1 MTKGNIQGIRKDY
14 GIEELSKLSVKDNPI
29 DQFEYW
35 FKDAMKSEG
44 SEVNACTLSTL
55 DENNCPDGRIVLL
68 KFFAEDGF
76 TFYTNYESK
85 KAQQLAKHPFAS
97 LTFYWRTRE
106 RQVRVKGR
114 VEKVPAEISDAYY
127 NERPEGSR
135 IGAWAS
141 PQSQEIPD
149 RAYLQQ
155 RVDEVKKQFEGE
167 ELKRPDF
174 WGGYILIP
182 TEVEFWQGRPSRL
195 HDRIVYSIDENGAWA
210 TKRLA
215 P

>member
-1 MTKGNIQGIRKDY
+1 MGEGNIQGIRKDY
-14 GIEELSKLSVKDNPI
+14 GVEELSKTSVLDSPI
-29 DQFEYW
+29 DQFELW

-44 SEVNACTLSTL
+44 SEVNACVLSTL
-55 DENNCPDGRIVLL
+55 AEDNCPEGRVVLL

-97 LTFYWRTRE
+97 MTFYWRTRE
-106 RQVRVKGR
+106 RQIRLKGR
-114 VEKVPAEISDAYY
+114 VEKVSAEVSDAYY
-127 NERPEGSR
+127 FERPEGSQL
-135 IGAWAS
+135 GAWAS

-149 RAYLQQ
+149 RAFLKKRVENVKQ
-155 RVDEVKKQFEGE
+155 RFETE

-195 HDRIVYSIDENGAWA
+195 HDRIVYSLVDGQWV

>member
-1 MTKGNIQGIRKDY
+1 MSKGNVQGIRKDY
-14 GIEELSKLSVKDNPI
+14 GIDELSKDSVLDNPV
-29 DQFEYW
+29 DQFELW
-35 FKDAMKSEG
+35 FKDAMKTEG

-55 DENNCPDGRIVLL
+55 DENNCPEGRIVLL

-85 KAQQLAKHPFAS
+85 KAQQLEKHPLAS
-97 LTFYWRTRE
+97 MTFYWRTRE

-127 NERPEGSR
+127 SERPEGSR
-135 IGAWAS
+135 LGAWAS

-149 RAYLQQ
+149 RQFLRD
-155 RVDEVKKQFEGE
+155 RVEDVKKRFEGK
-167 ELKRPDF
+167 ELYRPEF

-182 TEVEFWQGRPSRL
+182 SEVEFWQGRPSRL
-195 HDRIVYSIDENGAWA
+195 HDRIVYTLEGDNWV

>member
-1 MTKGNIQGIRKDY
+1 MGEGNIQGIRKDY
-14 GIEELSKLSVKDNPI
+14 GVEELSKTSVLDSPI
-29 DQFEYW
+29 DQFELW

-44 SEVNACTLSTL
+44 SEVNACVLSTL
-55 DENNCPDGRIVLL
+55 AEDNCPEGRVVLL

-97 LTFYWRTRE
+97 MTFYWRTRE
-106 RQVRVKGR
+106 RQIRVKGR
-114 VEKVPAEISDAYY
+114 VEKVSAEVSDAYY
-127 NERPEGSR
+127 FERPEGSQL
-135 IGAWAS
+135 GAWAS

-149 RAYLQQ
+149 RAFLKKRVENVKQ
-155 RVDEVKKQFEGE
+155 RFETE

-195 HDRIVYSIDENGAWA
+195 HDRIVYSLVDGQWV